1 MCHKDS
7 AVSMQIPGDSTT
19 KHLKNSRSSWS
30 AEKDGAQSNE
40 VKKPLPCNCTTS
52 SVDPTVSEW
61 EIQTILARHK
71 QIRAAQEASRV
82 RWPHQSQREPTCHQR
97 CNRREIFF
105 PSMSVS
111 VLHCHNVTAIICY
124 TQPVTS
130 FYSRET
136 QAVPAAGLLAN
147 RSSAT
152 NTPQALQRLRWL
164 ALTNH
169 NSGGIRDIKRY
180 LESLQCC
187 IFKVEIPTTLS
198 YGQPSGFHTFHT
210 CRKLSLL
217 WYNVTLEAMS
227 CIFFKENNLFL
238 AVANSSHEYMN
249 SLTSKAKGNTS
260 ISLGCEAL
268 TLKTLEGKDG
278 PVSKRYGGHTKS
290 ERTLRI

>member
-1 MCHKDS
+1 MCHKGS

-180 LESLQCC
+180 LESLQCF
-187 IFKVEIPTTLS
+187 IFKSWNPNHTELWTTFRLS
-198 YGQPSGFHTFHT
+198 YVSY
-210 CRKLSLL
+210 LSQVVSSVVQCHS
-217 WYNVTLEAMS
+217 W
-227 CIFFKENNLFL
+227 
-238 AVANSSHEYMN
+238 SHELHILQRKQPFFG
-249 SLTSKAKGNTS
+249 S
-260 ISLGCEAL
+260 
-268 TLKTLEGKDG
+268 GKFE
-278 PVSKRYGGHTKS
+278 PWIH
-290 ERTLRI
+290 E